1 MTTTTMM
8 LLISIKECTRKT
20 VETCVGVLF
29 CSRAIIEHFNAVL
42 KNILSLKNFEK
53 MPTFHS
59 YFFILPSNFFKENI
73 LKLIILVITRFFRW

>member
-1 MTTTTMM
+1 MTTTTMV

-42 KNILSLKNFEK
+42 KNILSLKNFD
-53 MPTFHS
+53 FS
-59 YFFILPSNFFKENI
+59 FLFFLILPSNFFKENI